1 MADQGIKIL
10 DTADDITERRQ
21 QVLDRYEHFKILA
34 KERRQKL
41 EDARQFQYFKRDA
54 DELESWILEK
64 LQTASDESWRDPV
77 NLQGKLQKHQAFEAE
92 VIGHKNNIDELDV
105 QGNVMIQHSHF
116 ATEIIQARLEEIH
129 RLWDLLLLKLS
140 EKGVKLLQ
148 AQKLVHFLRECEEVM
163 SWIGD
168 KQAFASS
175 TETGRDLEHVEA
187 LQKKFDE
194 FNKDLLAHE
203 DRVEAVNQ
211 EATMLINEEHPES
224 EFIAEKQEEV
234 NEAWKQLKLL
244 SVARKEKLFGAM
256 EIQRFNRDADET
268 IAWINE
274 KDTLLSTDDYGRDLA
289 SVQGL
294 QRKHDGLERDLN
306 AVEEK
311 VTALCQEGDRLEQSH
326 EVDAP
331 LIEGKKNEIASNW
344 QNLKEKAND
353 RRIRL
358 EESYKLHRFL
368 SDYRDLTMWTSDM
381 KALINADELAKD
393 SPGAEALIER
403 HQERRGEIDA
413 HEDRFKATDE
423 EGQELVDTDHPAKDE
438 VNEKLETLENEKQSL
453 LELWETR
460 RVVYLQCNDLQIFY
474 RDVEQANT
482 MMSKQEAFLANEDLG
497 DSLDGV
503 EALMKKHDDFEKSL
517 NAQEEKIKLL
527 DEFATEL
534 IDQNHYAADDVSD
547 KRDALL
553 DRRLQILEKSA
564 ARKKILEDSYQFQQ
578 FDRDADEVKSWIS
591 EKLRVTLDESHRDPS
606 NMQGKQQKHQA
617 FEAEVSANQARV
629 ENVRDFGEDLIDKEH
644 YNTDEIQKRIDEIN
658 QLYGQLLEK
667 SGTKSMRLQEAQSSI
682 TFTRNVDDMDAW
694 LTELDAQLASDD
706 YGKDLASVSSLKKK
720 LEMMEEDIVAREERV
735 VACKVQREEF
745 AQSGHFDVDN
755 IAKKEETVAAKYASL
770 HGPLAARKKKLED
783 SYRLQQLLRDLEDE
797 ETWIREK
804 EPIASSTNRGKDL
817 IGVQNLIKKHQALMT
832 EIQGH
837 EPRIKSVCAQGH
849 EMVDEGH
856 FAAEDIQSKV
866 ASVETRWQA
875 LKDKTASRKEDLD
888 ESLEAQQYFA
898 DANEAQSWMK
908 EKEPIAGSTDYG
920 KDEDTA
926 ESLLK
931 KHEALMSD
939 LTAYGSTID
948 GLKSQAEECRLQECA
963 DFSQQQIAPVSD
975 DASKEVVLALYD
987 YTEKSPR
994 EVSMKKGDVL
1004 TLLNSANKDWWKVE
1018 VNDRQGFVP
1027 AAYVKKIDS
1036 TSASQPEL
1044 VEEASS
1050 IMARQAAIENQYA
1063 DLLETSNVRKKK
1075 LEESCKRHML
1085 IREAA
1090 DLMQWINDK
1099 EAVATNAE
1107 LGEDLEQVEVLQK
1120 KFDDFQKDLNANE
1133 NRLTEI
1139 NELADT
1145 LEDDGSPEVIQ
1156 CKNAINELNQRW
1168 NALQQLANE
1177 RSETLGSA
1185 HEVQRFF
1192 RDADE
1197 TKDWINDKNNALNTE
1212 NYGQDLH
1219 SVQALQR
1226 KHQGLERDLNALGKQ
1241 VQSLDETGKRLMES
1255 HPESAEQIYDKKSE
1269 INKDWEALQERAR
1282 ARKEKLMDS
1291 YDLQRFLSDYRD
1303 LMSWVSGM
1311 MTLVSSDE
1319 LAKDVTGA
1327 EALLERHQ
1335 DLRCEIEAKAGAFQG
1350 FEAFGEQLLQ
1360 HEHYASPQIEEKL
1373 QTLKD
1378 EREALDKA
1386 WTVRRIQLDQCL
1398 ELQLFLR
1405 DCEQAEAW
1413 MASREAFIANEEVGG
1428 SLDGVEALIKKHEDF
1443 DKAINAQEEKIS
1455 ALKAFA
1461 DQLTAADHYD
1471 APAIAEKRDQV
1482 LERWQDLKEALVEKR
1497 SKLGETQTLQQF
1509 SRDADEV
1516 EAWIAEKVQVAGDES
1531 YMDPSNIQSK
1541 HQKHQAFEAEL
1552 AANADRIQGVMA
1564 AGQRLID
1571 DNQCAGTED
1580 AVSARI
1586 KSLGDQW
1593 VYLTEKSSQ
1602 KTLKLKE
1609 ANRQQNFNISVKDIE
1624 YWLTDCETALASEDF
1639 GRDLASVQNLLQ
1651 KQQLLEDD
1659 IAAHEGR
1666 IKELNDQAN
1675 AFIDAGHFDSDAI
1688 KEKRDSINDRYDNV
1702 KILSGERRIKLNESQ
1717 RIQQFYRDIDDE
1729 ESWIKEKKLL
1739 TSSDDYGRDLTGV
1752 QNLRKKHKRL
1762 EAEINSHE
1770 QSIQVVSESGHLL
1783 IQEVTAAPEQ
1793 VQQRLDQLDT
1803 NWNELRTLAADREHY
1818 LDDSLAFQNFCA
1830 NVEEE
1835 EAWVNEKQSLM
1846 NSDDYGDTLAAVQG
1860 LLKKYKAFE
1869 TDLGVHRERVAD
1881 IQNVGDELMKAE
1893 NFNSEA
1899 IGQRSES
1906 LNAKLAALE
1915 QAALLRR
1922 SRLDDTSAFLQ
1933 FYWKADVVES
1943 WIADKEN
1950 MANSDDYGRDLSS
1963 VQTLLTKQETFDV
1976 GLQAFEKEGITTITK
1991 LKDQLVEAEHD
2002 QTPAIQRR
2010 HAMLM
2015 QRWEKLLADSKAR
2028 RQRLLRAQEQYRER
2042 FKPKNVKDNKF
2053 LSSVFF
2059 SIAKSDFPVEDLFL
2073 LFAKKAS
2080 AFNSWFE
2087 NAEEDLTDP
2096 VTCNSVEEI
2105 KALKEA
2111 HDAFTTSLSSAQ
2123 TDLKQLAALDKQI
2136 KSFHVT
2142 TNPYTWFTME
2152 ALEDTWR
2159 NLQKI
2164 IKEREV
2170 DLNKELIRQEE
2181 NDKLRKQFAQL
2192 ANTFHQWLTET
2203 RAAMVEESGTLET
2216 QLEAL
2221 KQKLNDVRNQ
2231 KSQLKKIEDLGAKLE
2246 KRLILDN
2253 RYTEHST
2260 VGLAQQWDQ
2269 LDQLGMRMSH
2279 NLEQQIQARN
2289 TTGVSEDSLKEFSM
2303 MFKHFDKDKTGRLDH
2318 HEFKSCLRSLGYDLP
2333 MVEEG
2338 QDDPEFQ
2345 AILDSVDPN
2354 RDGQVSLQEYMAF
2367 MISRETENVQSKD
2380 DIEKAFSLL
2389 SAEGKPYVIKQEL
2402 YANLPTDLANYCIN
2416 SMPAYCDSKGR
2427 EVPNAFDYVRYTQDV
2442 FQHTAPAST

>member
-10 DTADDITERRQ
+10 DTAEDITDRRK
-21 QVLDRYEHFKILA
+21 QVLDRYEHFKVLA
-34 KERRQKL
+34 AERRQKL

-92 VIGHKNNIDELDV
+92 VVAHRNNIDELDV
-105 QGNVMIQHSHF
+105 QGNTMIQQSHF
-116 ATEIIQARLEEIH
+116 ASETIQARLDELH
-129 RLWDLLLLKLS
+129 RLWDMLLLKLR
-140 EKGVKLLQ
+140 EKGIKLLQ
-148 AQKLVHFLRECEEVM
+148 AQKLVHFLRECDEVM
-163 SWIGD
+163 SWIED

-175 TETGRDLEHVEA
+175 SETGRDLEHVEA

-211 EATMLINEEHPES
+211 EANMLINEEHPES
-224 EFIAEKQEEV
+224 DIIKDKQEEL
-234 NEAWKQLKLL
+234 NDAWNQLKLL

-274 KDTLLSTDDYGRDLA
+274 KDTMLSTDDYGRDLA

-306 AVEEK
+306 ALEEK
-311 VTALCQEGDRLEQSH
+311 VVALCQEGDRLESTH

-331 LIEGKKNEIASNW
+331 LIESKRNEISSNW
-344 QNLKEKAND
+344 ENLKEKANN

-358 EESYKLHRFL
+358 EESYKLQRFL

-393 SPGAEALIER
+393 GPGAEALIER
-403 HQERRGEIDA
+403 HQERKGEIDA
-413 HEDRFKATDE
+413 HEDRFKATDD

-438 VNEKLETLENEKQSL
+438 VKDKLAALENEKLTL
-453 LELWETR
+453 LQLWETR
-460 RVVYLQCNDLQIFY
+460 RVLYLQCNDLQIFY

-517 NAQEEKIKLL
+517 SAHEEKIKLL
-527 DEFATEL
+527 DEFASEL
-534 IDQNHYAADDVSD
+534 IDQDHYAADDVND

-553 DRRLQILEKSA
+553 DRRINITDKSA
-564 ARKKILEDSYQFQQ
+564 DRKKILEDSYRFQQ

-591 EKLRVTLDESHRDPS
+591 EKLRVTQDESFKDPS

-617 FEAEVSANQARV
+617 FEQELSANQTRV
-629 ENVRDFGEDLIDKEH
+629 ENVRDFGEELIDQDH
-644 YNTDEIQKRIDEIN
+644 YNKEEIQKRIDEIN
-658 QLYGQLLEK
+658 QLYGQLLQM

-706 YGKDLASVSSLKKK
+706 YGKDLASVASLKKK
-720 LEMMEEDIVAREERV
+720 LETIESDIVAREERV

-745 AQSGHFDVDN
+745 AQQGHFDADN
-755 IAKKEETVAAKYASL
+755 IAKKEEVVAAKYSKL
-770 HGPLAARKKKLED
+770 HAPLLARKKKLED

-849 EMVDEGH
+849 EMVDEQH
-856 FAAEDIQSKV
+856 FAADDIQHKV
-866 ASVETRWQA
+866 SALEARWQA

-948 GLKSQAEECRLQECA
+948 ALKSQAEECR
-963 DFSQQQIAPVSD
+963 QQIAPVSD
-975 DASKEVVLALYD
+975 DASKEIVLALYD

-1036 TSASQPEL
+1036 TAASQPEL

-1063 DLLETSNVRKKK
+1063 DLLEMSDIRKKK

-1107 LGEDLEQVEVLQK
+1107 LGDDLEQVEVLQK

-1156 CKNAINELNQRW
+1156 CKTAINELNQRW
-1168 NALQQLANE
+1168 NELQQLANE

-1241 VQSLDETGKRLMES
+1241 VQSLDETGKRLMDS
-1255 HPESAEQIYDKKSE
+1255 HPESAEAIHEKKSE
-1269 INKDWEALQERAR
+1269 INKDWEAIQERAK
-1282 ARKEKLMDS
+1282 ARKDKLMDS
-1291 YDLQRFLSDYRD
+1291 YDLQRFLSDFRD
-1303 LMSWVSGM
+1303 LMSWVNGM
-1311 MTLVSSDE
+1311 MVLVSSDE

-1373 QTLKD
+1373 QMLKH
-1378 EREALDKA
+1378 EREELDKA

-1413 MASREAFIANEEVGG
+1413 MASREAFIANKEVGG

-1455 ALKAFA
+1455 ALKSFA

-1482 LERWQDLKEALVEKR
+1482 LERWQNLKEALVEKR

-1571 DNQCAGTED
+1571 DNQCAGTEE

-1651 KQQLLEDD
+1651 KHQLLEDD

-1675 AFIDAGHFDSDAI
+1675 AFIDAGHYDSDAI

-1702 KILSGERRIKLNESQ
+1702 KILSGERRIKLNESH
-1717 RIQQFYRDIDDE
+1717 RVQQFYRDIDDE

-1762 EAEINSHE
+1762 VAEINSHE
-1770 QSIQVVSESGHLL
+1770 PSIKAVADSGNLL
-1783 IQEVTAAPEQ
+1783 LQELSVAPEQ
-1793 VQQRLDQLDT
+1793 VQQRLDQLDV
-1803 NWNELRTLAADREHY
+1803 NWTELRTLASNREHY
-1818 LDDSLAFQNFCA
+1818 LEDSLAFQNFCA

-1881 IQNVGDELMKAE
+1881 IQNVGEELIKVE

-1899 IGQRSES
+1899 IGQRTES

-1922 SRLDDTSAFLQ
+1922 SRLDDNSAFLQ

-1943 WIADKEN
+1943 WIADKES

-1976 GLQAFEKEGITTITK
+1976 GLHAFEKEGITTITL
-1991 LKDQLVEAEHD
+1991 LKDQLVEAEHA

-2010 HAMLM
+2010 HANLILI
-2015 QRWEKLLADSKAR
+2015 WEKLLSDSKAR
-2028 RQRLLRAQEQYRER
+2028 RQRLLRAQEQYRE
-2042 FKPKNVKDNKF
+2042 
-2053 LSSVFF
+2053 
-2059 SIAKSDFPVEDLFL
+2059 VEDLFL

-2111 HDAFTTSLSSAQ
+2111 HDAFTTSLNSAQ

-2203 RAAMVEESGTLET
+2203 RAFVAGGVAMVEESGTLEI

-2221 KQKLNDVRNQ
+2221 KQKLTEVRNQ

-2389 SAEGKPYVIKQEL
+2389 SAEGKPYVTKQEL

-2416 SMPAYCDSKGR
+2416 SMSPYCDSKGR
-2427 EVPNAFDYVRYTQDV
+2427 EIPNAFDYVRYTQDV
-2442 FQHTAPAST
+2442 FQHTAPASV

>member
-10 DTADDITERRQ
+10 DTAEDITDRRK
-21 QVLDRYEHFKILA
+21 QVLDRYEHFKVLA
-34 KERRQKL
+34 AERRQKL

-92 VIGHKNNIDELDV
+92 VVAHRNNIDELDV
-105 QGNVMIQHSHF
+105 QGNTMIQQSHF
-116 ATEIIQARLEEIH
+116 ASETIQARLDELH
-129 RLWDLLLLKLS
+129 RLWDMLLLKLR
-140 EKGVKLLQ
+140 EKGIKLLQ
-148 AQKLVHFLRECEEVM
+148 AQKLVHFLRECDEVM
-163 SWIGD
+163 SWIED

-175 TETGRDLEHVEA
+175 SETGRDLEHVEA

-211 EATMLINEEHPES
+211 EANMLINEEHPES
-224 EFIAEKQEEV
+224 DIIKDKQEEL
-234 NEAWKQLKLL
+234 NDAWNQLKLL

-274 KDTLLSTDDYGRDLA
+274 KDTMLSTDDYGRDLA

-306 AVEEK
+306 ALEEK
-311 VTALCQEGDRLEQSH
+311 VVALCQEGDRLESTH

-331 LIEGKKNEIASNW
+331 LIESKRNEISSNW
-344 QNLKEKAND
+344 ENLKEKANN

-358 EESYKLHRFL
+358 EESYKLQRFL

-393 SPGAEALIER
+393 GPGAEALIER
-403 HQERRGEIDA
+403 HQERKGEIDA
-413 HEDRFKATDE
+413 HEDRFKATDD

-438 VNEKLETLENEKQSL
+438 VKDKLAALENEKLTL
-453 LELWETR
+453 LQLWETR
-460 RVVYLQCNDLQIFY
+460 RVLYLQCNDLQIFY

-517 NAQEEKIKLL
+517 SAHEEKIKLL
-527 DEFATEL
+527 DEFASEL
-534 IDQNHYAADDVSD
+534 IDQDHYAADDVND

-553 DRRLQILEKSA
+553 DRRINITDKSA
-564 ARKKILEDSYQFQQ
+564 DRKKILEDSYRFQQ

-591 EKLRVTLDESHRDPS
+591 EKLRVTQDESFKDPS

-617 FEAEVSANQARV
+617 FEQELSANQTRV
-629 ENVRDFGEDLIDKEH
+629 ENVRDFGEELIDQDH
-644 YNTDEIQKRIDEIN
+644 YNKEEIQKRIDEIN
-658 QLYGQLLEK
+658 QLYGQLLQM

-706 YGKDLASVSSLKKK
+706 YGKDLASVASLKKK
-720 LEMMEEDIVAREERV
+720 LETIESDIVAREERV

-745 AQSGHFDVDN
+745 AQQGHFDADN
-755 IAKKEETVAAKYASL
+755 IAKKEEVVAAKYSKL
-770 HGPLAARKKKLED
+770 HAPLLARKKKLED

-849 EMVDEGH
+849 EMVDEQH
-856 FAAEDIQSKV
+856 FAADDIQHKV
-866 ASVETRWQA
+866 SALEARWQA

-948 GLKSQAEECRLQECA
+948 ALKSQAEECRLQECA
-963 DFSQQQIAPVSD
+963 DYTQQQQIAPVSD
-975 DASKEVVLALYD
+975 DASKEIVLALYD

-1036 TSASQPEL
+1036 TAASQPEL

-1063 DLLETSNVRKKK
+1063 DLLEMSDIRKKK

-1107 LGEDLEQVEVLQK
+1107 LGDDLEQVEVLQK

-1156 CKNAINELNQRW
+1156 CKTAINELNQRW
-1168 NALQQLANE
+1168 NELQQLANE

-1241 VQSLDETGKRLMES
+1241 VQSLDETGKRLMDS
-1255 HPESAEQIYDKKSE
+1255 HPESAEAIHEKKSE
-1269 INKDWEALQERAR
+1269 INKDWEAIQERAK
-1282 ARKEKLMDS
+1282 ARKDKLMDS
-1291 YDLQRFLSDYRD
+1291 YDLQRFLSDFRD
-1303 LMSWVSGM
+1303 LMSWVNGM
-1311 MTLVSSDE
+1311 MVLVSSDE

-1373 QTLKD
+1373 QMLKH
-1378 EREALDKA
+1378 EREELDKA

-1413 MASREAFIANEEVGG
+1413 MASREAFIANKEVGG

-1455 ALKAFA
+1455 ALKSFA

-1482 LERWQDLKEALVEKR
+1482 LERWQNLKEALVEKR

-1571 DNQCAGTED
+1571 DNQCAGTEE

-1651 KQQLLEDD
+1651 KHQLLEDD

-1675 AFIDAGHFDSDAI
+1675 AFIDAGHYDSDAI

-1702 KILSGERRIKLNESQ
+1702 KILSGERRIKLNESH
-1717 RIQQFYRDIDDE
+1717 RVQQFYRDIDDE

-1762 EAEINSHE
+1762 VAEINSHE
-1770 QSIQVVSESGHLL
+1770 PSIKAVADSGNLL
-1783 IQEVTAAPEQ
+1783 LQELSVAPEQ
-1793 VQQRLDQLDT
+1793 VQQRLDQLDV
-1803 NWNELRTLAADREHY
+1803 NWTELRTLASNREHY
-1818 LDDSLAFQNFCA
+1818 LEDSLAFQNFCA

-1881 IQNVGDELMKAE
+1881 IQNVGEELIKVE

-1899 IGQRSES
+1899 IGQRTES

-1922 SRLDDTSAFLQ
+1922 SRLDDNSAFLQ

-1943 WIADKEN
+1943 WIADKES

-1976 GLQAFEKEGITTITK
+1976 GLHAFEKEGITTITL
-1991 LKDQLVEAEHD
+1991 LKDQLVEAEHA

-2010 HAMLM
+2010 HANLILI
-2015 QRWEKLLADSKAR
+2015 WEKLLSDSKAR
-2028 RQRLLRAQEQYRER
+2028 RQRLLRAQEQYRE
-2042 FKPKNVKDNKF
+2042 
-2053 LSSVFF
+2053 
-2059 SIAKSDFPVEDLFL
+2059 VEDLFL

-2111 HDAFTTSLSSAQ
+2111 HDAFTTSLNSAQ

-2203 RAAMVEESGTLET
+2203 RVAMVEESGTLEI

-2221 KQKLNDVRNQ
+2221 KQKLTEVRNQ

-2389 SAEGKPYVIKQEL
+2389 SAEGKPYVTKQEL

-2416 SMPAYCDSKGR
+2416 SMSPYCDSKGR
-2427 EVPNAFDYVRYTQDV
+2427 EIPNAFDYVRYTQDV
-2442 FQHTAPAST
+2442 FQHTAPASV